1 MLFLEVAWLRQALK
15 PPHPMKSESWED
27 RIAVFGKDLSRIGGA
42 RGWQAGGSGGESVRE
57 SMSEELRE
65 WYRSFGDVVKR
76 EDPGDSLIQCVD
88 RTERGQRQLQG
99 LEVGG
104 RRK

>member
-1 MLFLEVAWLRQALK
+1 M
-15 PPHPMKSESWED
+15 
-27 RIAVFGKDLSRIGGA
+27 FGKGLSRIGGA
-42 RGWQAGGSGGESVRE
+42 RGWQAGGAGGESVRD
-57 SMSEELRE
+57 SRSEELTE
-65 WYRSFGDVVKR
+65 WYRSFGDAVKR

-88 RTERGQRQLQG
+88 RTERSQRQLQG

>member
-1 MLFLEVAWLRQALK
+1 M
-15 PPHPMKSESWED
+15 
-27 RIAVFGKDLSRIGGA
+27 FGKDLSLIGGV
-42 RGWQAGGSGGESVRE
+42 RIWQAGGFGGESVRE
-57 SMSEELRE
+57 SMSEELSE
-65 WYRSFGDVVKR
+65 WYRSFGDAVKR

>member
-1 MLFLEVAWLRQALK
+1 M
-15 PPHPMKSESWED
+15 
-27 RIAVFGKDLSRIGGA
+27 FGKGLSRIGGA
-42 RGWQAGGSGGESVRE
+42 RGWQAGGAGGESVRD
-57 SMSEELRE
+57 SRSEELTE
-65 WYRSFGDVVKR
+65 WYRSFGDAVKR

-88 RTERGQRQLQG
+88 RTERSQRQLQD